1 MKKKERRTKHEHHII
16 YGDTRT
22 PGIRETFG
30 ECPCHPPLSE
40 NAHAIPLRG
49 DMVRIEAE
57 ELPCPYS
64 RKMLETIPASRCFVR
79 NEETEK
85 TSMAEFLKKCELTVY
100 QREWHF
106 ENGRPA
112 CTLSVEVEW

>member
-1 MKKKERRTKHEHHII
+1 MRKTGKQLLTMKKKERRKKHEHHII

-30 ECPCHPPLSE
+30 E
-40 NAHAIPLRG
+40 
-49 DMVRIEAE
+49 
-57 ELPCPYS
+57 YS

-85 TSMAEFLKKCELTVY
+85 TSMADFLKKCGLTVC

-106 ENGRPA
+106 ENGVPA

>member
-1 MKKKERRTKHEHHII
+1 MNTILYMEI
-16 YGDTRT
+16 
-22 PGIRETFG
+22 PGL
-30 ECPCHPPLSE
+30 PAYVKLSE
-40 NAHAIPLRG
+40 NAHTIPLRG

-85 TSMAEFLKKCELTVY
+85 TSMADFLKKCELTVY